1 MEALLG
7 AAVAGAGLWL
17 ARLEPFVA
25 LPLLALP
32 LVDLA
37 VGVVAAGPV
46 AVAVGVALALGSL
59 AEIQIGSRSITCRA
73 TACNHS
79 GEGKVVLS
87 RAARIITRQ

>member
-1 MEALLG
+1 M
-7 AAVAGAGLWL
+7 AGAGLWL

-25 LPLLALP
+25 LPLLA

>member
-1 MEALLG
+1 M
-7 AAVAGAGLWL
+7 AGVGLWL

-25 LPLLALP
+25 LLLLALP
-32 LVDLA
+32 FVALA
-37 VGVVAAGPV
+37 VGFV
-46 AVAVGVALALGSL
+46 AVAVALALGSL
-59 AEIQIGSRSITCRA
+59 AAIQIGSRSITCRA

>member
-1 MEALLG
+1 MEALLEAG
-7 AAVAGAGLWL
+7 VAGVGLWL

-25 LPLLALP
+25 LLLLALAF
-32 LVDLA
+32 VALA
-37 VGVVAAGPV
+37 VGFV
-46 AVAVGVALALGSL
+46 AVAVALALGSL
-59 AEIQIGSRSITCRA
+59 AAIQIGSRSITCRA

>member
-1 MEALLG
+1 MEALLE
-7 AAVAGAGLWL
+7 AGIAGVGLWL

-25 LPLLALP
+25 LPLLAL
-32 LVDLA
+32 VALA
-37 VGVVAAGPV
+37 VGFV

>member
-1 MEALLG
+1 M
-7 AAVAGAGLWL
+7 AGVGLWL

-25 LPLLALP
+25 LPLLAL
-32 LVDLA
+32 VALA
-37 VGVVAAGPV
+37 VGFV

>member
-7 AAVAGAGLWL
+7 AGVAGVGLWL

-25 LPLLALP
+25 LPLLAL
-32 LVDLA
+32 VALA
-37 VGVVAAGPV
+37 VGFV

>member
-1 MEALLG
+1 M
-7 AAVAGAGLWL
+7 AGVGLWL

-25 LPLLALP
+25 LLLPALP
-32 LVDLA
+32 FVALA
-37 VGVVAAGPV
+37 VGFV
-46 AVAVGVALALGSL
+46 AVAVALALGSL
-59 AEIQIGSRSITCRA
+59 AAIQIGSRSITCRA

>member
-1 MEALLG
+1 VEALLG
-7 AAVAGAGLWL
+7 AGVAGVGLWL

-25 LPLLALP
+25 LLLLALAF
-32 LVDLA
+32 VALA
-37 VGVVAAGPV
+37 VGFV
-46 AVAVGVALALGSL
+46 AVAVALALGSL
-59 AEIQIGSRSITCRA
+59 AAIQIGSRSITCRA

>member
-1 MEALLG
+1 MEALLEAG
-7 AAVAGAGLWL
+7 VAGVGLWL

-25 LPLLALP
+25 LLLLDLP
-32 LVDLA
+32 FVALA
-37 VGVVAAGPV
+37 VGFV
-46 AVAVGVALALGSL
+46 AVAVALALGSL
-59 AEIQIGSRSITCRA
+59 AAIQIGSRSITCRA

>member
-1 MEALLG
+1 MEGLLG
-7 AAVAGAGLWL
+7 AGATDVGLWL

-25 LPLLALP
+25 LPLVALAFL
-32 LVDLA
+32 LVAL
-37 VGVVAAGPV
+37 V

-59 AEIQIGSRSITCRA
+59 AAIQIGSRSITCRA

>member
-1 MEALLG
+1 M
-7 AAVAGAGLWL
+7 AGVGLWL

-25 LPLLALP
+25 LLLLALAF
-32 LVDLA
+32 VALA
-37 VGVVAAGPV
+37 VGFV
-46 AVAVGVALALGSL
+46 AVAVALALGSL
-59 AEIQIGSRSITCRA
+59 AAIQIGSRSITCRA

>member
-7 AAVAGAGLWL
+7 AGVAGVGLWL

-25 LPLLALP
+25 L
-32 LVDLA
+32 A
-37 VGVVAAGPV
+37 VGFV
-46 AVAVGVALALGSL
+46 AVAVAVALALGSL
-59 AEIQIGSRSITCRA
+59 AAIQIGSRSITCRA

>member
-1 MEALLG
+1 MEALL
-7 AAVAGAGLWL
+7 GAGLWL

-25 LPLLALP
+25 LPLLAL
-32 LVDLA
+32 VALA
-37 VGVVAAGPV
+37 VGFV

>member
-1 MEALLG
+1 MEALLE
-7 AAVAGAGLWL
+7 AGMAGVGLWL

-25 LPLLALP
+25 LPLLAL
-32 LVDLA
+32 VALA
-37 VGVVAAGPV
+37 VGFV

>member
-1 MEALLG
+1 MEALLE
-7 AAVAGAGLWL
+7 AGMAGVGLWL

-25 LPLLALP
+25 LLLLALAF
-32 LVDLA
+32 VALA
-37 VGVVAAGPV
+37 VGFV
-46 AVAVGVALALGSL
+46 AVAVALALGSL
-59 AEIQIGSRSITCRA
+59 AAIQIGSRSITCRA

>member
-1 MEALLG
+1 M
-7 AAVAGAGLWL
+7 AGVGLWL

-25 LPLLALP
+25 LPLLAL
-32 LVDLA
+32 VALA
-37 VGVVAAGPV
+37 VGFV
-46 AVAVGVALALGSL
+46 AVAVGVALALDSL

>member
-1 MEALLG
+1 MEALLEAG
-7 AAVAGAGLWL
+7 VAGVGLWL

-25 LPLLALP
+25 LLLLALP
-32 LVDLA
+32 FVALA
-37 VGVVAAGPV
+37 VGFV
-46 AVAVGVALALGSL
+46 AVAVALALGSL
-59 AEIQIGSRSITCRA
+59 AAIQIGSRSITCRA

>member
-7 AAVAGAGLWL
+7 AGVAGVELWL

-25 LPLLALP
+25 LLLLALAF
-32 LVDLA
+32 VALA
-37 VGVVAAGPV
+37 VGFV
-46 AVAVGVALALGSL
+46 AVEVEVALALGYL
-59 AEIQIGSRSITCRA
+59 AAIKIGSRSIHCRG
-73 TACNHS
+73 TACNNR

>member
-7 AAVAGAGLWL
+7 AGVAGAGLWL

-25 LPLLALP
+25 LPLLAL
-32 LVDLA
+32 VALA
-37 VGVVAAGPV
+37 VGFV

-59 AEIQIGSRSITCRA
+59 AAIQIGSRSITCRA

>member
-1 MEALLG
+1 MAD
-7 AAVAGAGLWL
+7 VGLWL

-25 LPLLALP
+25 LPLVALAFL
-32 LVDLA
+32 LVA
-37 VGVVAAGPV
+37 F
-46 AVAVGVALALGSL
+46 VAVGVALALGSL
-59 AEIQIGSRSITCRA
+59 AAIQIGNRSITCRA

>member
-7 AAVAGAGLWL
+7 AGVAGVGLWL

-25 LPLLALP
+25 LLLLALL

-37 VGVVAAGPV
+37 VGFV
-46 AVAVGVALALGSL
+46 AVAVGVAVALGAL
-59 AEIQIGSRSITCRA
+59 AEIQIGNRSITCRA

>member
-1 MEALLG
+1 MEALLE
-7 AAVAGAGLWL
+7 AGMAGVGLWL

-25 LPLLALP
+25 LPLLAL
-32 LVDLA
+32 VALA
-37 VGVVAAGPV
+37 VGFV
-46 AVAVGVALALGSL
+46 AVAIGVALALGSL

>member
-1 MEALLG
+1 MEALLEAG
-7 AAVAGAGLWL
+7 VAGVGLWL

-25 LPLLALP
+25 LLLLALAF
-32 LVDLA
+32 VALA
-37 VGVVAAGPV
+37 VGFV
-46 AVAVGVALALGSL
+46 AVAVAVALALGSL
-59 AEIQIGSRSITCRA
+59 AAIQIGSRSITCRA

>member
-7 AAVAGAGLWL
+7 AGVAGVGLWL

-25 LPLLALP
+25 LLLLALP
-32 LVDLA
+32 FVALA
-37 VGVVAAGPV
+37 VGFVT
-46 AVAVGVALALGSL
+46 VAVGVAVALGAL

-73 TACNHS
+73 TACSHS

>member
-1 MEALLG
+1 M
-7 AAVAGAGLWL
+7 AGIGLWL

-25 LPLLALP
+25 LLLLALAF
-32 LVDLA
+32 VALA
-37 VGVVAAGPV
+37 VGFV
-46 AVAVGVALALGSL
+46 AVAVALALGSL